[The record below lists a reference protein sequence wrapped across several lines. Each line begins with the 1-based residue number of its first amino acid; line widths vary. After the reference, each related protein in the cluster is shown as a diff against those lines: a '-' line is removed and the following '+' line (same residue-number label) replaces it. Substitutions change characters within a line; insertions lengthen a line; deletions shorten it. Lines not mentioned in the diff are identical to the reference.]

1 MRDATTGV
9 WVICCLAWACISAA
23 PCVAQ
28 APDQDPTAQL
38 RLRAV
43 QPGPFPPAKR
53 PWGPEQATGAPD
65 TEQAGD
71 MPTAWASLNPDD
83 GVEWLRVD
91 FDQAVTIS
99 EVRIRETFNPGAVSK
114 VVAVLQDGK
123 ERVLWEGR
131 DPTAEAPADFVV
143 KAQGDVVGKSMKVYL
158 DSNRVEGWNE
168 IDAVELVG
176 KDGKRQWASHAS
188 ASSTYADRTGQPG
201 AFGRTGYRTDVKISP
216 SGIPHQYVV
225 EFKISQTLQN
235 GTSNLSNSPRM
246 IVTAGQEGEV
256 KAMDLQERDGI
267 LCKALIEEKVDS
279 VEALTS
285 VTVKMQGIETL
296 SSTQHMTVT
305 K

>member
-1 MRDATTGV
+1 
-9 WVICCLAWACISAA
+9 
-23 PCVAQ
+23 
-28 APDQDPTAQL
+28 
-38 RLRAV
+38 
-43 QPGPFPPAKR
+43 
-53 PWGPEQATGAPD
+53 
-65 TEQAGD
+65 
-71 MPTAWASLNPDD
+71 MPTYCYECPRCGGTTERTAPMKEAGKRVYCLRCTSVMQRDFRAERINIQTDPDITSHEIEQNIADRHEQKHVRNRVLAQSLNRVP
-83 GVEWLRVD
+83 GVRK
-91 FDQAVTIS
+91 I
-99 EVRIRETFNPGAVSK
+99 
-114 VVAVLQDGK
+114 
-123 ERVLWEGR
+123 
-131 DPTAEAPADFVV
+131 
-143 KAQGDVVGKSMKVYL
+143 
-158 DSNRVEGWNE
+158 
-168 IDAVELVG
+168 VG

-235 GTSNLSNSPRM
+235 GTSNLINSPRM

>member
-99 EVRIRETFNPGAVSK
+99 EVRIRESFNPGTVSK
-114 VVAVLQDGK
+114 VTAILQGGR
-123 ERVLWEGR
+123 EHVLWEGL
-131 DPTAEAPADFVV
+131 DPTAGAPADFTV
-143 KAQGDVVGKSMKVYL
+143 KAVGEVASRSVKIYL
-158 DSNRVEGWNE
+158 DTTRVQGWNE

-176 KDGKRQWASHAS
+176 KDGKRQWASRAL
-188 ASSTYADRTGQPG
+188 ASSTYAAAATGFRGGTVRTEPMGFGGGGVRAMGPMPG
-201 AFGRTGYRTDVKISP
+201 GMGTAQMVFGPMPDPFADIVQKRVIVHLDGDKSVAGTFVRSAAGFIVIEQRIANEPELVHKTLIIVNVQKIV
-216 SGIPHQYVV
+216 YLETV
-225 EFKISQTLQN
+225 E
-235 GTSNLSNSPRM
+235 
-246 IVTAGQEGEV
+246 
-256 KAMDLQERDGI
+256 
-267 LCKALIEEKVDS
+267 
-279 VEALTS
+279 
-285 VTVKMQGIETL
+285 
-296 SSTQHMTVT
+296 
-305 K
+305 